1 MTKNKSEWY
10 IDWFN
15 SPFYH
20 QLYKERDYSEATYF
34 MNNLVSYLKIPK
46 DTTILDLACGRGRHS
61 LYLSKIGYN
70 VTGIDISKENI
81 AEAKKNQSDRLN
93 YIIHDMRQ
101 PLSYQFDL
109 ILNLFTS
116 FGYYKKDA
124 DNLSVIKSIK
134 SNLKTNGIA
143 VIDFLNINYVL
154 NNLVEKEEKII
165 NNTEFIIKKYLED
178 KMLVKSIS
186 ITHKNKI
193 HHFKEEVK
201 SYRIEDFLSM
211 FEKLNLKLIKTYGDY
226 KLNAFN
232 KESSPRL
239 IMVIKLL

>member
-20 QLYKERDYSEATYF
+20 QLYKERDYSEATFF
-34 MNNLVSYLKIPK
+34 MNNLIKELDIRK
-46 DTTILDLACGRGRHS
+46 DSNVLDLACGRGRHS
-61 LYLSKIGYN
+61 QYLSTLGYK

-81 AEAKKNQSDRLN
+81 AEAKKNESNNLN
-93 YIIHDMRQ
+93 YIIHDMRY
-101 PLSYQFDL
+101 PLSQKFDL

-116 FGYYKKDA
+116 FGYYKKDT

-134 SNLKTNGIA
+134 SNLKTNGLA

-154 NNLVEKEEKII
+154 NNLVENEEKII
-165 NNTEFIIKKYLED
+165 NNTEFIIKRYLED
-178 KMLVKSIS
+178 NMLVKSIS
-186 ITHKNKI
+186 IIHENKI
-193 HHFKEEVK
+193 HNFKEEVK
-201 SYRIEDFLSM
+201 PYRIDDFLSI

-239 IMVIKLL
+239 IMAVK